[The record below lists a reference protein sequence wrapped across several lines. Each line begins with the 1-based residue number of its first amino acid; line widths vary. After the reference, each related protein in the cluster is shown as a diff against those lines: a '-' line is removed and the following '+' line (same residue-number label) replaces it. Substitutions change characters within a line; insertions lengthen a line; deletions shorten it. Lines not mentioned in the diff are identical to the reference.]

1 MPKNLYPEVSEDII
15 SNNRNRD
22 TARDVLVATE
32 GTTPDDVR
40 KFNARYSGDSKPSY
54 RIAIQEIVT
63 YLKFMHIVIKN
74 TITSEKK
81 KTLTNTKF
89 TDLLLLDAGI
99 DKSLNGIYTM
109 LNQDEEVYD
118 NKFAADINSLNYAK
132 KAKKTVDLLLKKN
145 GINI

>member
-1 MPKNLYPEVSEDII
+1 MPKNLYPEVSSDII

-32 GTTPDDVR
+32 GTTPSDVK
-40 KFNARYSGDSKPSY
+40 KFNKRYSGDAKPSY

-63 YLKFMHIVIKN
+63 YLKFMHLLIKN
-74 TITSEKK
+74 TIASEKK

-99 DKSLNGIYTM
+99 DKSLSGIYTM

-118 NKFAADINSLNYAK
+118 NKLTADINSLNYAK
-132 KAKKTVDLLLKKN
+132 EAKKTVELLLRKN
-145 GINI
+145 GISI